1 MTFPPRMQPA
11 RAQPP
16 HQVNPAEARSMGT
29 RGTLRRVPLRS
40 SLTVAGRGLGR
51 GGAGCVPR
59 LLLWPQ
65 LEALGPVG
73 PQDLAT
79 RKHLFHQDPSE
90 ARTGHG
96 REVRDVESAEVPER
110 RHQGG
115 RPASG
120 WPLCGGGGVPAPTSA
135 PSSLTVKSSRAQ
147 KTLERLK
154 YTTPTTLIP
163 DAHSSSYCLQQCK
176 CHGVFVE
183 TKRKKNQASFPSATD
198 SPRLLICAPD

>member
-16 HQVNPAEARSMGT
+16 HRVNPTEARSMGN

-51 GGAGCVPR
+51 DGAGCVPR

-96 REVRDVESAEVPER
+96 REVRDVQSAEVPER

-115 RPASG
+115 GPRQDGLCVGEGVCQP
-120 WPLCGGGGVPAPTSA
+120 PLQPPAP
-135 PSSLTVKSSRAQ
+135 
-147 KTLERLK
+147 
-154 YTTPTTLIP
+154 
-163 DAHSSSYCLQQCK
+163 
-176 CHGVFVE
+176 
-183 TKRKKNQASFPSATD
+183 
-198 SPRLLICAPD
+198 